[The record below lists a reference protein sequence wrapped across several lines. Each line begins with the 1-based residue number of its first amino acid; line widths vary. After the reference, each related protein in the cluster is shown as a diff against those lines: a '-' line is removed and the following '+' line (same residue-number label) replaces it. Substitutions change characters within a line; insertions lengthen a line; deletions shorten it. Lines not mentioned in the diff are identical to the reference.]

1 MTTITYCKGLPTPA
15 DELNP
20 IGFTDL
26 EMFLTS
32 LSDIFYQAT
41 VETVNHL
48 LNKEVNPS
56 AYLDSARYKSLRV
69 KFNQSSWNS
78 HIQETYGLSKRY
90 ANGVIALAKGKTAS
104 AKDCRKRQIKQLKL
118 RVQSA
123 KDWVARATKKI
134 KLARKFYGKKNWKSS

>member
-1 MTTITYCKGLPTPA
+1 MTTIIYCKRPTTPA

-41 VETVNHL
+41 VETLNHL
-48 LNKEVNPS
+48 LNKE
-56 AYLDSARYKSLRV
+56 V

-78 HIQETYGLSKRY
+78 HIQEKYRLSKRY
-90 ANGVIALAKGKTAS
+90 ANGVIALARCLFEIGS
-104 AKDCRKRQIKQLKL
+104 FSQG
-118 RVQSA
+118 
-123 KDWVARATKKI
+123 
-134 KLARKFYGKKNWKSS
+134 F

>member
-20 IGFTDL
+20 IGFTEL

-48 LNKEVNPS
+48 I
-56 AYLDSARYKSLRV
+56 Y
-69 KFNQSSWNS
+69 
-78 HIQETYGLSKRY
+78 
-90 ANGVIALAKGKTAS
+90 
-104 AKDCRKRQIKQLKL
+104 
-118 RVQSA
+118 
-123 KDWVARATKKI
+123 
-134 KLARKFYGKKNWKSS
+134 

>member
-48 LNKEVNPS
+48 LNKEI
-56 AYLDSARYKSLRV
+56 
-69 KFNQSSWNS
+69 KFNQASWNS
-78 HIQETYGLSKRY
+78 YIQEKYGFSKRY
-90 ANGVIALAKGKTAS
+90 ANGVIALSRGKTDS
-104 AKDCRKRQIKQLKL
+104 AKECRKIQIKQLES
-118 RVQSA
+118 RVQSG
-123 KDWVARATKKI
+123 KDWVTRATNKI
-134 KLARKFYGKKNWKSS
+134 KLARKFYGKKNWIASKSG